1 VKSKRRFYTFFL
13 RFGEAAKRLSPEFR
27 EAHPQI
33 SWKGMVGMRDLLA
46 HQYDRVNIQVVW
58 DAVQNDLPDLLIQL
72 NALLEETP

>member
-1 VKSKRRFYTFFL
+1 
-13 RFGEAAKRLSPEFR
+13 
-27 EAHPQI
+27 
-33 SWKGMVGMRDLLA
+33 MVGMRDLLA